1 MTTLM
6 KSNQPHWLGNKF
18 VPIGTVLPEGHSEA
32 IPAFYEPYEVEDPA
46 PARDVLQARA
56 RELGINRVGN
66 KSDETLAREIAA
78 AEGGIVPGDAGE
90 VERVLHGGEEVS
102 TLDDPRSD
110 DGDAS
115 TEEE

>member
-78 AEGGIVPGDAGE
+78 AEAGPVPGDYEE
-90 VERVLHGGEEVS
+90 VDGVLHGGEEVLS
-102 TLDDPRSD
+102 VEE
-110 DGDAS
+110 AS
-115 TEEE
+115 PEEE